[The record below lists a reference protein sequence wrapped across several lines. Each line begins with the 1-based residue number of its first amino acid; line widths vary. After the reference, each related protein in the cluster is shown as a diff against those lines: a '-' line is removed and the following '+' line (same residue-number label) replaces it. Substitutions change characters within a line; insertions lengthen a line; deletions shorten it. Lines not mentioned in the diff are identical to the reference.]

1 MKSHFLDTKILQSLA
16 WKSPKNKIEN
26 SNKTTIKQNKTT
38 VKFTIKP
45 CNICCFTALF
55 EIIKTFHIYQ
65 ISIMQILKFMCMINV
80 VANSGL
86 YQARSAKSVTNFQQ
100 ACLGTAAIIKS
111 ISYSITCC
119 GWLIWSL
126 YWKNDKGKIIIDLTV
141 TNFLSRFIF
150 FIFVCSVLFFSFYLK
165 SLINIEPCKKI

>member
-26 SNKTTIKQNKTT
+26 SNKTSIKQNKTT
-38 VKFTIKP
+38 IKFTIKP
-45 CNICCFTALF
+45 SNICCFAALF

-65 ISIMQILKFMCMINV
+65 INIMQILKFMCMINV

-86 YQARSAKSVTNFQQ
+86 YQARSPKSVTNFQQ

-119 GWLIWSL
+119 G
-126 YWKNDKGKIIIDLTV
+126 
-141 TNFLSRFIF
+141 
-150 FIFVCSVLFFSFYLK
+150 
-165 SLINIEPCKKI
+165 

>member
-1 MKSHFLDTKILQSLA
+1 
-16 WKSPKNKIEN
+16 
-26 SNKTTIKQNKTT
+26 
-38 VKFTIKP
+38 
-45 CNICCFTALF
+45 
-55 EIIKTFHIYQ
+55 
-65 ISIMQILKFMCMINV
+65 MQILKFMCMINV

-100 ACLGTAAIIKS
+100 AFLGTAAIIKS

-126 YWKNDKGKIIIDLTV
+126 YWKNDNGKIIIDLTV

-150 FIFVCSVLFFSFYLK
+150 FFFVCSVLFFSFYLK
-165 SLINIEPCKKI
+165 SLINIEPCKKIRVK